1 MLGSYDKN
9 TFFRGISSTTPWID
23 ASINLTNCPIFYGFY
38 NSTNTTLLMD
48 YKTGMGSTSTSL
60 NNSIGVRLTPAT
72 NVIDAVNGI
81 MGIDSSVS
89 GAASGVG
96 IQIGWGSSG
105 QTPMPFNFAAEQT
118 VTLPKDGSSTIRVP
132 LAARYIQT
140 EASTTPGK
148 ANGKVVFLIN
158 YY

>member
-1 MLGSYDKN
+1 MFDYNIGSGTVAN
-9 TFFRGISSTTPWID
+9 
-23 ASINLTNCPIFYGFY
+23 SI
-38 NSTNTTLLMD
+38 
-48 YKTGMGSTSTSL
+48 

-72 NVIDAVNGI
+72 NVIDAANGI
-81 MGIDSSVS
+81 MAIDSSVS

-96 IQIGWGSSG
+96 IQIASGSSS
-105 QTPMPFNFAAEQT
+105 QTPTPFNFAAEQR

-132 LAARYIQT
+132 LVARYIQT
-140 EASTTPGK
+140 ESNIMPGK